1 MVSPWFNANAYA
13 WIPGTVFG
21 VIAGMTG
28 SLAGS
33 LAPRGK
39 GRSLVLGLMILE
51 TIASLAMLLTGII
64 ALVCHQPY
72 GVWYGFLLPGVLGVI
87 IIPSLMVGVRRAYAE
102 AELRKS
108 RAQDL

>member
-1 MVSPWFNANAYA
+1 MVTPWFNPNLYA
-13 WIPGTVFG
+13 WIPGTVLG
-21 VIAGMTG
+21 VLGGTIG
-28 SLAGS
+28 SLAGM

-39 GRSLVLGLMILE
+39 ARGLVLGLMFFATLYS
-51 TIASLAMLLTGII
+51 AAMLVAGII

-72 GVWYGFLLPGVLGVI
+72 GIWYGFLLPGVLGVI
-87 IIPSLMVGVRRAYAE
+87 LFPTVMVGVRRTYRE